1 MPEGPEV
8 KRNTDFLNRQLSG
21 KQIKEIKILSRRYTK
36 AKRPFMGY
44 EKMLEKMLIISEV
57 LCKGKFIYFKF
68 QDGSSLWSTLGMSA
82 AWQKKETKHSRLYIK
97 TTYGNEVYFNDIRNF
112 GTLKYVES
120 SEELNNKLKS
130 LGPDVLSSYVDT
142 ELFKSRLDKKPKW
155 SIAKAL
161 MNQTVVSGIGNY
173 LKAEILYAAKISPH
187 RLCKDLS
194 LKEIELIAEKSF
206 EITNASYQSG
216 GATIMTYRDENNKK
230 GLYSRR
236 FMVYNHKTDPLGNKV
251 LKETTEDKRSTYW
264 VPEIQK

>member
-21 KQIKEIKILSRRYTK
+21 KQIEEIKILSGRYTK
-36 AKRPFMGY
+36 AKGPFMGY

-194 LKEIELIAEKSF
+194 LKEIELIAEKAF

>member
-8 KRNTDFLNRQLSG
+8 KRNTDFLNKQLSG
-21 KQIKEIKILSRRYTK
+21 KFISEIKILSGRYQK
-36 AKRPFMGY
+36 HGSFDGY
-44 EKMLEKMLIISEV
+44 EKMTKKMLVISEV
-57 LCKGKFIYFKF
+57 CCKGKFIYFKF
-68 QDGSSLWSTLGMSA
+68 QDGSSLWCTLGMSA
-82 AWQKKETKHSRLYIK
+82 AWQKKETKHSRFHIK
-97 TTYGNEVYFNDIRNF
+97 TNYGNEVYFNDIRNF

-120 SEELNNKLKS
+120 EKELNDKLNT

-187 RLCKDLS
+187 RLCKDLTIE
-194 LKEIELIAEKSF
+194 EIKLISEKSF

-216 GATIMTYRDENNKK
+216 GATILSYRDENNEK

-236 FMVYNHKTDPLGNKV
+236 FAVYNHKTDPKGNKV
-251 LKETTEDKRSTYW
+251 IKETTTDKRSTYW

>member
-21 KQIKEIKILSRRYTK
+21 KQIEEINILSGRYTK
-36 AKRPFMGY
+36 EKGPFKGY
-44 EKMLEKMLIISEV
+44 EKMLDKMLIVSEV

-68 QDGSSLWSTLGMSA
+68 QDGTSLWSTLGMSA
-82 AWQKKETKHSRLYIK
+82 AWQKKETKHSRVYIK
-97 TTYGNEVYFNDIRNF
+97 TSYGNEVFFNDIRNF
-112 GTLKYVES
+112 GTLKYVETTK
-120 SEELNNKLKS
+120 ELNDKLKT
-130 LGPDVLSSYVDT
+130 LGPDVLNSYVDT

-155 SIAKAL
+155 TIAKAL
-161 MNQTVVSGIGNY
+161 MNQTVISGIGNY

-187 RLCKDLS
+187 RLCKDLTLS
-194 LKEIELIAEKSF
+194 EIELIAEKSF

-236 FMVYNHKTDPLGNKV
+236 FMVYNHKTDPMGNKII
-251 LKETTEDKRSTYW
+251 KETTEDKRSTYW

>member
-21 KQIKEIKILSRRYTK
+21 KIIEEIKILSGRYTK
-36 AKRPFMGY
+36 EKGPFIGY
-44 EKMLEKMLIISEV
+44 EEMLEKMLIISEV

-82 AWQKKETKHSRLYIK
+82 AWQKKETKHSRVYIK
-97 TTYGNEVYFNDIRNF
+97 TNYGNEVFFNDIRNF
-112 GTLKYVES
+112 GTLKYVITEK
-120 SEELNNKLKS
+120 ELKDKLNT

-142 ELFKSRLDKKPKW
+142 DLFLERLNKKPKW

-161 MNQTVVSGIGNY
+161 MNQSVVSGIGNY

-187 RLCKDLS
+187 RLCKDLTRADV
-194 LKEIELIAEKSF
+194 ELIAEKSF

-264 VPEIQK
+264 VPELQK